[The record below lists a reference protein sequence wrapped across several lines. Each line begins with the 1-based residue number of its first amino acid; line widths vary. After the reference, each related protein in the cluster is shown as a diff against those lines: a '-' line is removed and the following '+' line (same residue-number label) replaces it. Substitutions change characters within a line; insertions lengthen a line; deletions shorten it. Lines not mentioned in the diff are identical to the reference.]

1 MPYRPR
7 EWRDRDRARRAGAAA
22 SQSAL
27 DAALGEI
34 GTAFD
39 EAATINAFKLRIER
53 QLRRGPLH
61 PAARARYGA
70 RAALLRGRNLDAAIA
85 LVERWWRDER
95 RAFFI
100 ASALGRGV
108 RLPIDVLQELRLIL
122 RLMRF
127 KRMQAE
133 FPAIVAAAGD
143 EPSALAAE

>member
-7 EWRDRDRARRAGAAA
+7 ERRDRDRSRRVAAA
-22 SQSAL
+22 VESAL
-27 DAALGEI
+27 DAALAAI

-39 EAATINAFKLRIER
+39 NAAKVNAFKVRVER

-61 PAARARYGA
+61 PAVRARFGA

-95 RAFFI
+95 RAFLI

-108 RLPIDVLQELRLIL
+108 RLPIEVLAELRLIL

-127 KRMQAE
+127 KRMHAD
-133 FPAIVAAAGD
+133 FPRTVAAVCD
-143 EPSALAAE
+143 ESSAVAAE